1 MSIPPDLASA
11 CADIALAGDAD
22 AIAGRQARYVAAPA
36 STEEASA
43 LLQAAAALGLTVV
56 PRGVGRLQHWGN
68 PPDSC
73 DLIVDTRRLDRI
85 VAHVPADRTVTVQ
98 AGVRLGHLEQAV
110 EASARQT
117 LALLPPRQARV
128 GTVGGLIAT
137 NAAGPWR
144 YRFGTPR
151 DRLTG
156 ITAVRADG
164 TIVRSTDADAD
175 ADAAGQDLI
184 TLFAG
189 SYGSLGLITEAT
201 FRLEPLWQVSG
212 GVSLPCDGPEHAA
225 RLVEQSADSWIA
237 PSGIQLRWPSADQ
250 PLSLLV
256 MIRGDRRQ
264 DYEARRARLHA
275 LVGRPTVPLPDASR
289 APRLD
294 APDHGGLPPAVAQ
307 KMLAQRDRIR
317 AEVENPSPD
326 TGTLVRVS
334 FPPAQLAWALTVI
347 QAAAAGTGVPAAIG
361 GSAGAGVLDVKVPAQ
376 AQAAAVAGFVAALR
390 AELGGPS
397 EAEAAAGPARAVVVY
412 APDEVRD
419 LTDTHG
425 PVPSLALIR
434 AVKDE
439 WDPEHRMAPGRLA
452 DAV

>member
-1 MSIPPDLASA
+1 MPIPPDLASA

-56 PRGVGRLQHWGN
+56 PRGAGRLQHWGN

-110 EASARQT
+110 EAVARQT

-137 NAAGPWR
+137 NAAGARR

-164 TIVRSTDADAD
+164 TIVRSTDV
-175 ADAAGQDLI
+175 AGQDLI

-225 RLVEQSADSWIA
+225 PLVEQAADSWIA

-256 MIRGDRRQ
+256 MIQGDQRQ

-275 LVGRPTVPLPDASR
+275 LVGRPTVPLPDAGR

-307 KMLAQRDRIR
+307 EMLARRDRIR
-317 AEVENPSPD
+317 AEVENPPPD

-334 FPPAQLAWALTVI
+334 FPPARLAWALTVI
-347 QAAAAGTGVPAAIG
+347 QAAAAVSGVPAAIG

-376 AQAAAVAGFVAALR
+376 AQAAAVARFVAALR

-397 EAEAAAGPARAVVVY
+397 EAEAVAGAARAVVVY
-412 APDEVRD
+412 APDAVRD

>member
-1 MSIPPDLASA
+1 MLIPPDLASA

-56 PRGVGRLQHWGN
+56 PRGAGRLQHWGN

-85 VAHVPADRTVTVQ
+85 VAHAPADRTVTVQ

-137 NAAGPWR
+137 NAAGARR

-164 TIVRSTDADAD
+164 TVVRST
-175 ADAAGQDLI
+175 DAAGQDLI

-225 RLVEQSADSWIA
+225 RLVEQAADPWIA

-256 MIRGDRRQ
+256 MIQGDRRQ

-275 LVGRPTVPLPDASR
+275 LVGRPTVPLPDAGR
-289 APRLD
+289 APWLD
-294 APDHGGLPPAVAQ
+294 VPDHGGLPPAVA
-307 KMLAQRDRIR
+307 
-317 AEVENPSPD
+317 V
-326 TGTLVRVS
+326 
-334 FPPAQLAWALTVI
+334 
-347 QAAAAGTGVPAAIG
+347 
-361 GSAGAGVLDVKVPAQ
+361 
-376 AQAAAVAGFVAALR
+376 
-390 AELGGPS
+390 
-397 EAEAAAGPARAVVVY
+397 
-412 APDEVRD
+412 
-419 LTDTHG
+419 
-425 PVPSLALIR
+425 
-434 AVKDE
+434 
-439 WDPEHRMAPGRLA
+439 
-452 DAV
+452 